1 MKLIPPFRV
10 AVGNQTVV
18 FEKEND
24 PTVLMSPSTGKLMK
38 FLVNDGEH
46 VNAGDAYAEIEVMK
60 MVTTLHVSKNEWN
73 LNPVVN
79 IFRLN

>member
-1 MKLIPPFRV
+1 M
-10 AVGNQTVV
+10 

-46 VNAGDAYAEIEVMK
+46 VNAGDAFAEIEVMK
-60 MVTTLHVSKNEWN
+60 MVTTLHVRFK
-73 LNPVVN
+73 
-79 IFRLN
+79 RLSLEERKEKRV